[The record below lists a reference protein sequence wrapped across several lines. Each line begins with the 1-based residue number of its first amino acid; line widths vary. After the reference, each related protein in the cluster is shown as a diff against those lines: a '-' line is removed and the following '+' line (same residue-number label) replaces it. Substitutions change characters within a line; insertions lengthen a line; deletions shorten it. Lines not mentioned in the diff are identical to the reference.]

1 VRAPVGQP
9 FRYDRLDQEESAM
22 SRHLSRWTVL
32 ALALACVLAAGCR
45 DKERPKPVTQTDAA
59 GQQR

>member
-1 VRAPVGQP
+1 
-9 FRYDRLDQEESAM
+9 M
-22 SRHLSRWTVL
+22 SRTFSRWTVL
-32 ALALACVLAAGCR
+32 ALALACVLSAGCR